1 VLNLAAVVRAVSI
14 VAAAAVAARA
24 CGLILPTQ
32 PAMAVALAAVLVVP
46 GWALLCASGLVRR
59 LDAAGLA
66 GAVPAAGLAA
76 WVPALAAGF
85 ALRLSF
91 DAVLVMIAVQTV
103 VLLAVADPRPHGLRP
118 ADAWSMA
125 LGALVAAVAAS
136 RWQESLAGDEVF
148 HLQRARKILAV
159 PHLSLDAV
167 SELAGGHPH
176 AGYVFPLLHAVEA
189 AALRASGIS
198 PTTGFPALVPAAAGL
213 MALTVFAA
221 GRAVGGTPVGAA
233 AVAVAIW
240 GAMIGNHPI
249 LGMASWPGPFT
260 FLVLIPAVVLALTE
274 LLRTPG
280 DRRLQGLLV
289 ASAVVVAM
297 VHVSYCVPALALV
310 VGTVAY
316 ARRDVLAAGAAIAA
330 CGLVVAFVWYE
341 ALRGYP
347 KPVPKGGPWQHPNP
361 AAYLTIH
368 HHAVS
373 LNAETI
379 TAHQVGFLL
388 AVLALLPLLVW
399 RVPQFAFP
407 AALMSGGLA
416 LVALPGSA
424 QLLDPTVGIGQ
435 FHRFGAAIPW
445 QITAG
450 MVAAIAVAYAGRRT
464 VAVLIVLILLAA
476 LAGHA
481 RVHSFWN
488 VSPAVPTTP
497 VAILAV
503 VGAVVYAYLGLRALP
518 APPPAVAVLPT
529 LAIALGAVALSD
541 PSSVRG
547 AAKDLWNG
555 YPVPPQSTVPA
566 PLVNFIHSYGGI
578 PVVLADQL
586 RSYRLGAYADV
597 YAVAVPE
604 VRTRAEPASRPD
616 QRRSQ
621 VAAFLNP
628 STPQSVRDAILRQY
642 GVNIVVV
649 PQKRTSL
656 LPELARD
663 PLLQRRMTIP
673 SSGGGLVVYTVER

>member
-1 VLNLAAVVRAVSI
+1 VLNLTAVVRAVSI
-14 VAAAAVAARA
+14 VVAAAVAARV

-32 PAMAVALAAVLVVP
+32 PAMAVALAAVLAVP
-46 GWALLCASGLVRR
+46 GWAALCASGLSRR

-91 DAVLVMIAVQTV
+91 DVVLVLIAVQTV

-125 LGALVAAVAAS
+125 IGALVAAIAAS

-198 PTTGFPALVPAAAGL
+198 PVTGFPNLVPAAAVL
-213 MALTVFAA
+213 MALTVFAV

-233 AVAVAIW
+233 TVAVAIW
-240 GAMIGNHPI
+240 GAMISNHPI

-260 FLVLIPAVVLALTE
+260 FLVLIPAMLLALTE

-280 DRRLQGLLV
+280 DRRLQGLLI
-289 ASAVVVAM
+289 ASAVVVAL

-316 ARRDVLAAGAAIAA
+316 ARRDVLAAGAAVAA
-330 CGLVVAFVWYE
+330 CGMVVAFVWYE

-347 KPVPKGGPWQHPNP
+347 KPVAKAGPWQHPN
-361 AAYLTIH
+361 AHAYVTIQ

-379 TAHQVGFLL
+379 TGHQVGFLL

-407 AALMSGGLA
+407 AALTSGGLA

-424 QLLDPTVGIGQ
+424 QLMDATVGVGQ

-445 QITAG
+445 QITVG
-450 MVAAIAVAYAGRRT
+450 MLAAIAVAYAGRRT
-464 VAVLIVLILLAA
+464 VAVLIVFIVLAA
-476 LAGHA
+476 LVGHP
-481 RVHSFWN
+481 RVHSFWG
-488 VSPAVPTTP
+488 VWPAIPTTP

-503 VGAVVYAYLGLRALP
+503 GGAVVYAYLGLRALP

-529 LAIALGAVALSD
+529 LAVALAAVALSD

-547 AAKDLWNG
+547 AANDLWHG
-555 YPVPPQSTVPA
+555 YPVPAQSTVPA

-621 VAAFLNP
+621 VSAFLSP
-628 STPQSVRDAILRQY
+628 STPQSVRDAILRDY

-649 PQKRTSL
+649 PQKRGGL
-656 LPELARD
+656 LRELAKD

-673 SSGGGLVVYTVER
+673 SGGGGLVVYTVER